1 MAAGISRHL
10 YTFHVAIDGI
20 DPPTWR
26 RLAVPGNQ
34 SLQQFHLLLQLA
46 FGWKTYHLY
55 EFTIRGLRYALPAP
69 DDLEADTLSSKAHSL
84 DSFELH
90 QGERFAYLYDFGD
103 DWAHLVTVEGVIP
116 IAPGMRY
123 PLLLGGAR
131 ACPPEDVGGAHGY
144 QQYLAALKS
153 PKTKAGR
160 DALDWNGPFDP
171 EKWDSRGVLRIFA
184 PPSALR
190 SRTR

>member
-1 MAAGISRHL
+1 LAAGVPRRL

-20 DPPTWR
+20 EPPIWR

-34 SLQQFHLLLQLA
+34 SLQQLHLLLQLA

-55 EFTIRGLRYALPAP
+55 QFTIRGKHYALPDP
-69 DDLEADTLSSKAHSL
+69 DSPEADTLSSKAYSL
-84 DSFELH
+84 DSFELN

-103 DWAHLVTVEGVIP
+103 DWAHRVTVEGVIP
-116 IAPGMRY
+116 VAPGMRF

-131 ACPPEDVGGAHGY
+131 ACPPEDVGGANGY

-153 PKTKAGR
+153 PRTKAGR
-160 DALDWNGPFDP
+160 DALDWNGPFDS
-171 EKWDSRGVLRIFA
+171 ENWDPRKVLRVFA
-184 PPSALR
+184 PPSPLR
-190 SRTR
+190 LRKR